1 MHCSNE
7 EAILFL
13 YTLFLMVAVT
23 VYSTESFF
31 LLLFLVSLG
40 QNTADREYWVD
51 PKDPEVTLC
60 HLYCE
65 T

>member
-1 MHCSNE
+1 
-7 EAILFL
+7 
-13 YTLFLMVAVT
+13 MVAVT
-23 VYSTESFF
+23 AYSTETFF
-31 LLLFLVSLG
+31 FFLVSLG